1 MPICR
6 AQFRLPEGGDKG
18 AIEQSVRWIANRCG
32 SRLPE
37 EAFAGDPF
45 DTGLDAAAPALALA
59 GRIDASDYWAAKLR
73 FPDRDWGGR
82 TWLTEIVIE
91 RSIKPRIS
99 VRLAVKD
106 RSSALE
112 AHPPERTVPGIV
124 RQIVE
129 EVGAYDRSGKIDIK
143 TPLIVSID
151 EFEESVLREGR
162 EIPLLLFGQD
172 VFTNFPSAVEKSSNS
187 LIGVCRT
194 AVLDSEASWQV
205 VNKFSKP
212 FTVFGLC
219 AKLYYPIENKIPID
233 PFDHPL
239 IPLDGVTADELRS
252 LVIQYTMELRY
263 RDFDPLPRFA
273 QVSTAVELERMTA
286 ASPTGMLSANEIAK
300 LGERLN
306 ELEEER
312 NSYED
317 LLGEAAETARSNGRE
332 ISQLRNELQDS
343 GRTHEAISAILSAM
357 PLDRIPI
364 SPPPLLTLS
373 VLDQWCAIVTGKTLV
388 LTKQFHKS
396 ATELPDDPA
405 YLRRIASALHGIARV
420 TAGQITLNGR
430 NIPVGQG
437 VEICPVGD
445 TEGRSDYDFNHENR
459 QLRTDWHAK
468 WGNGHDIRA
477 AFRIYYYWDQP
488 TNQAILQCVTP
499 HLSNKS
505 TN

>member
-1 MPICR
+1 M
-6 AQFRLPEGGDKG
+6 
-18 AIEQSVRWIANRCG
+18 
-32 SRLPE
+32 
-37 EAFAGDPF
+37 
-45 DTGLDAAAPALALA
+45 
-59 GRIDASDYWAAKLR
+59 
-73 FPDRDWGGR
+73 
-82 TWLTEIVIE
+82 
-91 RSIKPRIS
+91 
-99 VRLAVKD
+99 
-106 RSSALE
+106 
-112 AHPPERTVPGIV
+112 
-124 RQIVE
+124 
-129 EVGAYDRSGKIDIK
+129 
-143 TPLIVSID
+143 
-151 EFEESVLREGR
+151 
-162 EIPLLLFGQD
+162 
-172 VFTNFPSAVEKSSNS
+172 
-187 LIGVCRT
+187 
-194 AVLDSEASWQV
+194 
-205 VNKFSKP
+205 
-212 FTVFGLC
+212 
-219 AKLYYPIENKIPID
+219 
-233 PFDHPL
+233 
-239 IPLDGVTADELRS
+239 TADELRS